1 MNTKAPK
8 FPPVLVL
15 VAILVTAAIVTPVA
29 LASAADGKPA
39 SRNALVQR
47 VARLAK
53 RVVALEARTTPG
65 SLPPSGPA
73 GGALTGSYPAPG
85 LAADSVG
92 PAQIAPDAVGAAKIA
107 ADAVGTSEIAADA
120 VGAAEIAPHAVGT
133 DELAPA
139 SVGSN
144 ELGTT
149 VFAQGQG
156 VAVAAGS
163 SAEATVTCPAG
174 HPRLLSGGPEWEG
187 DSNGTA
193 VIYSVPS
200 PTSPGTTWVVRGR
213 VDIGGTANTIFADAL
228 CI

>member
-1 MNTKAPK
+1 MNTTAPK
-8 FPPVLVL
+8 FPPVLVI
-15 VAILVTAAIVTPVA
+15 VAILLMAAIVTPVA
-29 LASAADGKPA
+29 LASGNSAKPA
-39 SRNALVQR
+39 PRNALVQR
-47 VARLAK
+47 VAKLAK
-53 RVVALEARTTPG
+53 RVVALEVRTTPA

-73 GGALTGSYPAPG
+73 AGALTGSYPAPG
-85 LAADSVG
+85 LAADSVK
-92 PAQIAPDAVGAAKIA
+92 APQIA
-107 ADAVGTSEIAADA
+107 ADAVGSSEIAPDSVGSSEIAADA
-120 VGAAEIAPHAVGT
+120 VAAAEIAPHAVGT
-133 DELAPA
+133 EELAPA

-163 SAEATVTCPAG
+163 SAEAIVTCPAG

-200 PTSPGTTWVVRGR
+200 PAVPGTTWVVRGR